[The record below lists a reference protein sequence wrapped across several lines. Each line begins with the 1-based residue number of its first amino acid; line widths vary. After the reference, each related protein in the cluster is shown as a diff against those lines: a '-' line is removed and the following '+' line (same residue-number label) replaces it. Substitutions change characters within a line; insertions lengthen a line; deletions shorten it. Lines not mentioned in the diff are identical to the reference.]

1 VESFRNALALDPTH
15 ALTLCNLGTF
25 LHNTLDDTAGAVQ
38 CYRMALAAHPDSQI
52 AQFYMGLQHL
62 VAGDFTAGWQGYEA
76 RWCRPE
82 FRNTRPARLQQQWR
96 GEDIR
101 GSRILIYR
109 EQGLGD
115 TLQFVR
121 YVPMVAALGAEV
133 VLKVQPSLVRL
144 LSCICSSAVTIVSS
158 ESDEGADA
166 EWQCALLSLPLA
178 FSTQLATIPRDVPY
192 LRAASAAWAQ
202 RLPAHGL
209 RVGLVWAGNPKHTRD
224 RQRSIALEQLHG
236 LTRLPGVRFYSLQ
249 KGPSAQDLA
258 ASSLPIVDL
267 AGQIEDFADTAA
279 IVANLDL
286 VICVDTAVAHLAG
299 ALGKPV
305 WLLVPHV
312 GDWRWLRDR
321 SDSPWY
327 PTMRLFRQPAIG
339 QWEPVLRQIEKEL
352 KDLVPVRL

>member
-1 VESFRNALALDPTH
+1 
-15 ALTLCNLGTF
+15 
-25 LHNTLDDTAGAVQ
+25 
-38 CYRMALAAHPDSQI
+38 
-52 AQFYMGLQHL
+52 
-62 VAGDFTAGWQGYEA
+62 
-76 RWCRPE
+76 
-82 FRNTRPARLQQQWR
+82 
-96 GEDIR
+96 
-101 GSRILIYR
+101 
-109 EQGLGD
+109 
-115 TLQFVR
+115 
-121 YVPMVAALGAEV
+121 MVAALGAEV

-166 EWQCALLSLPLA
+166 EWQCPLLSLPLA